1 MEILINSKE
10 EMNDCKAFIEQSL
23 VAGYTVNIEFLC
35 KDSEQLAEK
44 YDYLI
49 DLGDCILG
57 Y

>member
-10 EMNDCKAFIEQSL
+10 EMKECHSFIEQSL
-23 VAGYTVNIEFLC
+23 VAGYIVNIEFLC

>member
-1 MEILINSKE
+1 MDILINSE
-10 EMNDCKAFIEQSL
+10 EEIKVCKAFIEQSL
-23 VAGYTVNIEFLC
+23 VAGYSVNIEFLGT
-35 KDSEQLAEK
+35 DSKKLADA